1 MIHLVTSIAELHA
14 VGVRFVSLKDG
25 IDFTTPAGR
34 LQFHLMAALAQ
45 FERENI
51 VENVK
56 AGLANARRKGK
67 RLGRKPIAPIERRRI
82 IEARLANPDLSI
94 RKLAVQVKFNYGTV
108 NKTLRLFRDGECD
121 LDGFLYK
128 SSLC

>member
-67 RLGRKPIAPIERRRI
+67 RLGRKPIGPIERRRI

-108 NKTLRLFRDGECD
+108 NK
-121 LDGFLYK
+121 
-128 SSLC
+128 